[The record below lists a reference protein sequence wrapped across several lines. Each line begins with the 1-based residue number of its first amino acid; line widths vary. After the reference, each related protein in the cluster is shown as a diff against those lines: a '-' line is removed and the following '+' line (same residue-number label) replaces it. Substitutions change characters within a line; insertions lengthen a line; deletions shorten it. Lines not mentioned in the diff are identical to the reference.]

1 MSYSP
6 FIPPRASQF
15 NEQLM
20 VEDTQQINLKSIYG
34 LTLLRDIKS
43 ETGSATVTNNN
54 VEYRLQTTASGPDVA
69 ILDSA
74 ERGRYVAGQD
84 SVAGIGIRVS
94 DTPTGNQYAQWGY
107 YDDNDGFGFGV
118 DATGIYV
125 FSRSATT
132 DTKVYQTNWNADK
145 LDGTGDS
152 GYTLSLADGHIFHV
166 NFSWY
171 GFGGIEFSVFTFD
184 TNNNKQTETI
194 AHRLRVTGSVSIQN
208 PNLPLR
214 VEVNNNGTADAFDSV
229 YVGGRQFST
238 RGNYSPYTRTTGQE
252 RTSVGSIT
260 SSTYLPIVTLRR
272 KTGVFEHTS
281 VRPQGF
287 DLDINQSVYAELR
300 VNGSLTGASYATPTD
315 YTASET
321 AVEADI
327 SATAITGGEVV
338 WKGLIRATG
347 SGPSAGGGASVP
359 IAEVDFVANQPL
371 TLCLKAVST
380 TATASA
386 CLRVVEEW

>member
-6 FIPPRASQF
+6 FIKPRTSQF
-15 NEQLM
+15 NEQLI

-34 LTLLRDIKS
+34 YTALRDIKT

-54 VEYRLQTTASGPDVA
+54 IEYRLQTTASGPDAA

-84 SVAGIGIRVS
+84 SVAGIGVRVS
-94 DTPTGNQYAQWGY
+94 DTPTGNQFAQWGY

-118 DATGIYV
+118 DATGTYV
-125 FSRSATT
+125 FYRNAGT
-132 DTKVYQTNWNADK
+132 DTKTYQSSWNADV
-145 LDGTGDS
+145 LDGTGKS
-152 GYTLSLADGHIFHV
+152 GYTFALADGHIFHI

-171 GFGGIEFSVFTFD
+171 GFGAIEFSIFTND
-184 TNNNKQTETI
+184 SNNVQSETI
-194 AHRLRVTGSVSIQN
+194 VHRLRVTGGTSIQN

-214 VEVNNNGTADAFDSV
+214 VEVDNNGTADAFDSV

-238 RGNYSPYTRTTGQE
+238 RGNYTPYTRTTGQE

-260 SSTYLPIVTLRR
+260 SSTYLPIVTFRR
-272 KTGVFEHTS
+272 KTGAFEHTS

-287 DLDINQSVYAELR
+287 DLDIDQSVYAELR
-300 VNGSLTGASYATPTD
+300 VNGSLTGASYVTPID
-315 YTASET
+315 YTATET
-321 AVEADI
+321 AVETDI
-327 SATAITGGEVV
+327 SASAITGGEVV
-338 WKGLIRATG
+338 WKGLIRASG
-347 SGPSAGGGASVP
+347 GGPSSGGGASVP
-359 IAEVDFVANQPL
+359 IAEVDMVANQPL
-371 TLCLKAVST
+371 TLCLKAKST

-386 CLRVVEEW
+386 VFRVVEEW